1 MSLLLPS
8 QLFFLFKNNFIT
20 IILNF
25 LVNLQNNYKIYNILI
40 INFTALNGFQPMTK
54 SRFFC

>member
-25 LVNLQNNYKIYNILI
+25 LVNLQNNYKL
-40 INFTALNGFQPMTK
+40 
-54 SRFFC
+54 